1 MSTPMSSEHPSWP
14 DRPVSRGIG
23 ATRSTRRRERLEG
36 SGEEVGRSLGR
47 LVVTLLEVVRQV
59 VERQALRRVDGGDL
73 TEEQV
78 ENLGRALIDLEETFD
93 ELRETFGVRDEDL
106 FLPLDVR
113 RLLGRADPRTGTEP
127 HRHQRHADLTSS
139 QPHRREPT

>member
-1 MSTPMSSEHPSWP
+1 MSTPRSFENLSWP
-14 DRPVSRGIG
+14 ERPERSG
-23 ATRSTRRRERLEG
+23 TRARDRLEG

-59 VERQALRRVDGGDL
+59 IERQALRRVDVGDL
-73 TEEQV
+73 NDEQV

-93 ELRETFGVRDEDL
+93 ELRDTFGVREEDL

-113 RLLGRADPRTGTEP
+113 RLLDRSDTPADRQQR
-127 HRHQRHADLTSS
+127 RHQRHADLASS
-139 QPHRREPT
+139 QSHRREPT